1 MLNLHNMLIWRI
13 LILNIFVQ
21 TLLFAQNNT
30 KFLEYEIYENG
41 KKLENTVIKLYSNN
55 QIAKI
60 INPTT
65 TDLFSINYKDQFVY
79 KTAILQNKTY
89 TVPTHFDSLPKP
101 EITNIKDTILG
112 YICTK
117 YNYTYFSNKVEVWST
132 TASPFKGSPSSTFVV
147 PNGLVLKYVVNGNRT
162 VIVKSI
168 SDSTEKL
175 ELDINKEDI
184 VDNPTFLSLQINSRF
199 LTIPIFKNEQI
210 NFRNNSTG
218 TNYFDSVSQVFH
230 YSKGNIILKKVNL
243 PKGNGY
249 YFLNLKSWSNG
260 DAYDRVGS
268 VFTIPSSGKSML
280 DAFRLGVDSIPYFL
294 DNHQEKYQGVVSKEN
309 YITTTELMRFFTPFG
324 VGYFNNLRKIK
335 GYNWADS
342 VIYRQEVTALIPEEN
357 EMWIGVYIGNY
368 DNGGHK
374 VSLDLQF
381 YPDNELPSKIN
392 WTYPLFNTV
401 NIMEAMNQNYGKM
414 FLNDTL
420 EVDFNILDTI
430 ADVELLY
437 TTTGHGGWENGDEF
451 VPKSNQIWI
460 DNSLVFHHTPWRTD
474 CGTYRL
480 NNPASGNFTNGLS
493 SSDLSRSN
501 WCPGTITPPYRI
513 PLKGLKIGKHSIK
526 IVIDQGKNEGT
537 SFSHWCVSG
546 VLVGDKK

>member
-112 YICTK
+112 YYCTK
-117 YNYTYFSNKVEVWST
+117 YNFTYFSNNVEVWVT
-132 TASPFKGSPSSTFVV
+132 TTSPFKGSPSSTFVV

-199 LTIPIFKNEQI
+199 LTIKKN
-210 NFRNNSTG
+210 RS
-218 TNYFDSVSQVFH
+218 
-230 YSKGNIILKKVNL
+230 
-243 PKGNGY
+243 
-249 YFLNLKSWSNG
+249 
-260 DAYDRVGS
+260 
-268 VFTIPSSGKSML
+268 
-280 DAFRLGVDSIPYFL
+280 
-294 DNHQEKYQGVVSKEN
+294 
-309 YITTTELMRFFTPFG
+309 
-324 VGYFNNLRKIK
+324 
-335 GYNWADS
+335 
-342 VIYRQEVTALIPEEN
+342 
-357 EMWIGVYIGNY
+357 
-368 DNGGHK
+368 
-374 VSLDLQF
+374 
-381 YPDNELPSKIN
+381 
-392 WTYPLFNTV
+392 PLF
-401 NIMEAMNQNYGKM
+401 
-414 FLNDTL
+414 
-420 EVDFNILDTI
+420 
-430 ADVELLY
+430 
-437 TTTGHGGWENGDEF
+437 
-451 VPKSNQIWI
+451 
-460 DNSLVFHHTPWRTD
+460 
-474 CGTYRL
+474 
-480 NNPASGNFTNGLS
+480 TNLS
-493 SSDLSRSN
+493 
-501 WCPGTITPPYRI
+501 
-513 PLKGLKIGKHSIK
+513 
-526 IVIDQGKNEGT
+526 
-537 SFSHWCVSG
+537 
-546 VLVGDKK
+546 